1 MCSLGLD
8 CVLSISP
15 VSSIEE
21 GEGGRERQGEV
32 DGRRKDFK
40 ERLDRVTKT
49 PLFKSNK
56 ICWV

>member
-40 ERLDRVTKT
+40 ERLD
-49 PLFKSNK
+49 SGH
-56 ICWV
+56 